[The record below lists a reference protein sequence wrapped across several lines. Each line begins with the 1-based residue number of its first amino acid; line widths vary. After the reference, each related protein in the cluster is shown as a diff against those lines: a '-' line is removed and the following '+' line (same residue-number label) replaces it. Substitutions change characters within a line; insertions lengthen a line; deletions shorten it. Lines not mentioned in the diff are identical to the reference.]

1 MESPGVTDG
10 RLLFRSVD
18 LYIRRMRFRTLL
30 AVPFVALT
38 LVGCG
43 SSDGGGSS
51 ATTPANATVITAIEG
66 IAWDAK
72 TYTGTAVDGR
82 VTISVVNDSSLPH
95 NLHLIDSDNVDVG
108 VALEVTG
115 HGDVDTKSVALAPG
129 SYQVICTITG
139 HGNMKATLT
148 VS

>member
-1 MESPGVTDG
+1 
-10 RLLFRSVD
+10 
-18 LYIRRMRFRTLL
+18 MRFRSLL
-30 AVPFVALT
+30 AVPFVALSV
-38 LVGCG
+38 VGCS
-43 SSDGGGSS
+43 SSDGGST
-51 ATTPANATVITAIEG
+51 ATTPADAVVVTAIEG

-82 VTISVVNDSSLPH
+82 VTIAVKNDSSLPH
-95 NLHLIDSDNVDVG
+95 DLRLLDAENVDVG
-108 VALEVTG
+108 VKLEVTG
-115 HGDVDTKSVALAPG
+115 RNDIDSESVALAPG